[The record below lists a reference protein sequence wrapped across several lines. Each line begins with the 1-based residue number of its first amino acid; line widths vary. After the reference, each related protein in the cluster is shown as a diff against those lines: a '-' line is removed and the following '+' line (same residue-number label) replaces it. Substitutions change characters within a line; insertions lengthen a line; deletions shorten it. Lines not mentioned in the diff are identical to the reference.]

1 MSQKT
6 GFLIANKYKTPETPT
21 LCDFWGKLE
30 IGGSIYA
37 ISAWQCTSK
46 EDGKPYLSLSVRL
59 FKRQSIQDKIDK
71 TNTTATETVSR
82 TERKP

>member
-6 GFLIANKYKTPETPT
+6 GFLIANKYKTAAAPKMA
-21 LCDFWGKLE
+21 DYWGKLE

-37 ISAWQCTSK
+37 VSAWMCTSK

-59 FKRQSIQDKIDK
+59 FKRQSIQDKIDEVK
-71 TNTTATETVSR
+71 
-82 TERKP
+82 K

>member
-6 GFLIANKYKTPETPT
+6 GFLIANKFKTAAAPKMP
-21 LCDFWGKLE
+21 DYWGKLE

-37 ISAWQCTSK
+37 VSAWMCTSK

-59 FKRQSIQDKIDK
+59 FKRQSIQEKI
-71 TNTTATETVSR
+71 
-82 TERKP
+82 ERNKDVKASDQD